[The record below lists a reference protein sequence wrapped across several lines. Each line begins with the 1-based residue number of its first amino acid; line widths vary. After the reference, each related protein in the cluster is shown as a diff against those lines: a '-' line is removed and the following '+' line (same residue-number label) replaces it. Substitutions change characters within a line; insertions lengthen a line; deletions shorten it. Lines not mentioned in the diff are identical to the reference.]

1 MSTPALPVETIDPG
15 TTLVV
20 GSSDLDRAQTL
31 GTLLLSMGC
40 NPDDGVLFVAT
51 DTPGDDLLT
60 QCEEFE
66 LDPEETDLQLI
77 DGTGDAGG
85 DPDADVDVEPLPDDD
100 LTSMGIKFSV
110 VHENLSERGARR
122 VLAGVQ
128 TLSSILEAHDLRKI
142 VRFLNTV
149 SSRIENGGGLMV
161 FVIDA
166 TAHER
171 ETLETISQVCD
182 GYIEVRGADDDEN
195 EIRIHGLP
203 DQPEGWLAVP
213 APLLPRR
220 ASGDGD

>member
-1 MSTPALPVETIDPG
+1 MSAPALPIETIGPG

-40 NPDDGVLFVAT
+40 DPDDGVLFVAT
-51 DTPGDDLLT
+51 DTPGDDLVT
-60 QCEEFE
+60 QCEAFE
-66 LDPEETDLQLI
+66 LDLEETDLQLI

-85 DPDADVDVEPLPDDD
+85 ALDADIGVETLPEDD
-100 LTSMGIKFSV
+100 LTSMGINFSV
-110 VHENLSERGARR
+110 VHENLSEQGARR
-122 VLAGVQ
+122 VLAGVH

-149 SSRIENGGGLMV
+149 SGRIESGGGLMI
-161 FVIDA
+161 FVIDS

-182 GYIEVRGADDDEN
+182 GYIEVRGAGDDEN

-203 DQPEGWLAVP
+203 DQPEGWLTVP
-213 APLLPRR
+213 AALLPRR
-220 ASGDGD
+220 ASDDGD